1 MDEEY
6 TTMDGDDFVAWHK
19 SFVFFPKGQN
29 FERASR
35 AVRGIVK
42 LNKMSRTAR

>member
-19 SFVFFPKGQN
+19 SFVFIPKGQN